1 MATIKL
7 TAVQAAAIRLAGRPR
22 AGLRIAGSRV
32 TSRGLRRHA
41 QWPFLL
47 GAQLDI
53 LRGMPSHAS
62 RFRTG
67 LATVPLYV
75 RQAMTIDVRHATEV
89 LRDLQWLGEVTVD
102 SDVRIVSTEL
112 ELRILDG
119 SASGPIRKSVLI
131 ELGSPVAVGYAV
143 AADVSWRSA
152 TLAPLFPV
160 FVGRLLVTDGDVV
173 LGGRYAPPFGQ
184 IGLLLDRSL
193 LHFVARRTATSLL
206 ARFARQFTVTAEQR
220 TNLR

>member
-1 MATIKL
+1 MAL
-7 TAVQAAAIRLAGRPR
+7 SVGRP
-22 AGLRIAGSRV
+22 A
-32 TSRGLRRHA
+32 RHS
-41 QWPFLL
+41 P
-47 GAQLDI
+47 
-53 LRGMPSHAS
+53 GMPSHAS
-62 RFRTG
+62 RFRPA
-67 LATVPLYV
+67 LETVPLYA

-89 LRDLQWLGEVTVD
+89 LRDLRWLGETIVD

-131 ELGSPVAVGYAV
+131 ELGSPEAVGYTVAV
-143 AADVSWRSA
+143 DISWRSA

-173 LGGRYAPPFGQ
+173 LDGRYAPPFGQ

-193 LHFVARRTATSLL
+193 LHFVARRAAMSLL
-206 ARFARQFTVTAEQR
+206 ARFARQFTVAPEQR
-220 TNLR
+220 ANLT